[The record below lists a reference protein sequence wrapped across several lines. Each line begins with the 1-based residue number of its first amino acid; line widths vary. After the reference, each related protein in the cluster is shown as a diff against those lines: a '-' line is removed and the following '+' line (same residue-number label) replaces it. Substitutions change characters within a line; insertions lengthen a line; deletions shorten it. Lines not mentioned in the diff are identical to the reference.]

1 MKNKIRV
8 LHIITDLPIGGAQDN
23 TLYTLE
29 LLDREKYEVAFACNM
44 TGEYRD
50 RALQIPDC
58 KIYDIPTLQR
68 DVNILNDWK
77 ALFELTKLIRNE
89 KFDIVHT
96 HSTKPGVIG
105 RIASFLAGTPIVI
118 HTVHGFPFHDFMNW
132 LKRNIYITIEK
143 IMNIKTTHL
152 ITVSTLNLKKIVDL
166 EMAKAEKITNIY
178 SGIDVDRFS
187 SSRKK
192 DLHKEL
198 NLPADTIL
206 VGFIGRFSEQK
217 SPFTFLEAI
226 VQVVKEVKNSHFI
239 FVGDGPLREEMLSFV
254 KAHQIEQHISLLGYR
269 HDVNEILH
277 GLDLFAL
284 SSIYE
289 GLGRSIT
296 EALCCKIPVVAT
308 AVEGVPE
315 LVIHKKTG
323 LLVEARNVD
332 QFAEAMLYALNHP
345 DEMKEMAE
353 TGYLFVKQNF
363 QVSDMVNSIDELYTQ
378 LCLDAATRLHV
389 HSK

>member
-1 MKNKIRV
+1 MKTKTRV

-29 LLDREKYEVAFACNM
+29 LLDREKYDVAFACNM
-44 TGEYRD
+44 SGEYLE
-50 RALQIPDC
+50 RAQAIQDC
-58 KIYDIPTLQR
+58 KIYDIQSLERAINP
-68 DVNILNDWK
+68 LNDWK
-77 ALFELTKLIRNE
+77 ALKELIKLIRKE

-105 RIASFLAGTPIVI
+105 RLAAYLVGTPIVI

-132 LKRNIYITIEK
+132 MKRELYIAIEK
-143 IMNIKTTHL
+143 IINIKTTHL

-166 EMAKAEKITNIY
+166 KMANADKITNIY

-187 SSRKK
+187 SSQKK
-192 DLHKEL
+192 DLHQEL
-198 NLPADTIL
+198 NLSADTKL

-239 FVGDGPLREEMLSFV
+239 FVGDGPKKEEMLAFV
-254 KAHQIEQHISLLGYR
+254 KANKIEKHISFLGYR
-269 HDVNEILH
+269 HDVHEILH

-289 GLGRSIT
+289 GLGRSVT

-315 LVIHKKTG
+315 LVIHHKTG
-323 LLVEARNVD
+323 LLVEPRNSD
-332 QFAEAMLYALNHP
+332 QFAESLLFALNNSKA
-345 DEMKEMAE
+345 MKQMAE
-353 TGYLFVKQNF
+353 AGYLFVKENF
-363 QVSDMVNSIDELYTQ
+363 QVKDMVDNIDALYT
-378 LCLDAATRLHV
+378 RL
-389 HSK
+389 SD